1 MNLIAVWTTRIIFD
15 DTEVIG
21 IGVGLGVSGEVL
33 EFLGGAI
40 DIRLGSE
47 ISSSHLISR
56 LISRVSIFPI
66 FWARNTR
73 KFELILYGPALFT
86 RVATLRNFRIVRIG
100 QEGSFGS
107 VAFRDPNRDDGN
119 LGVVHAQTDVFI
131 RFCCWFDILFLD
143 TLGFSK

>member
-56 LISRVSIFPI
+56 VSIFLI

-73 KFELILYGPALFT
+73 KFEFVLYGPALFL